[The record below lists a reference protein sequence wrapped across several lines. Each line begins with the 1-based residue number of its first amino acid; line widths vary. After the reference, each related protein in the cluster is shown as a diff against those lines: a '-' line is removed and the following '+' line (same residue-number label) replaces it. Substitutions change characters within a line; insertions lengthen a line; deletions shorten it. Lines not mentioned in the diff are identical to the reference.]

1 MLAKTGKRMYTDIRS
16 DVYVIKVNAME
27 RMQFYLDTEVSRKLD
42 ILAERMNV
50 SKAELIRRGITL
62 LLQQSQ
68 TAEDDPLLKI
78 IGIGEGEPGKVS
90 EEHDR
95 YLADAKL
102 RRRRK

>member
-1 MLAKTGKRMYTDIRS
+1 
-16 DVYVIKVNAME
+16 ME

-90 EEHDR
+90 KEHDR